1 MEWSHSTEMV
11 ASVAV
16 GIGFGF
22 ALERAG
28 FGRADNLAAQ
38 FYGRNFR
45 VLRVMFSAIVTAAVG
60 LYSLDLLGVMPIS
73 SIGLMDTYVAPAL
86 VGGLL
91 LGAGF
96 IVGGYCPGTSLVA
109 SVSGKVDAL
118 LFMGGIF
125 AGSMVFTL
133 SYDAVAKF
141 HGSTA
146 LGRVLLSEYFGVPSG
161 VMIFAVALLAVGSFW
176 GASRIEARVN
186 RGREV

>member
-1 MEWSHSTEMV
+1 MEWSHSTEMLT
-11 ASVAV
+11 AVAV
-16 GIGFGF
+16 GVGFGF

-38 FYGRNFR
+38 FYGRNMR
-45 VLRVMFSAIVTAAVG
+45 VLRVMFSAIVTAAIG
-60 LYSLDLLGVMPIS
+60 LYTLDLLGVLPIA
-73 SIGLMDTYVAPAL
+73 SIGVLDTWVAPQL

-125 AGSMVFTL
+125 LGSMAFTI

-146 LGRVLLSEYFGVPSG
+146 FGRVLLSEYFGVPSG
-161 VMIFAVALLAVGSFW
+161 VMIFALTLLAVGTFW
-176 GASRIEARVN
+176 GANRIEGRVN
-186 RGREV
+186 RRKGV